1 MSCAEHTAVA
11 TIAFL
16 QLSCRG
22 LSQNTPHSLLT
33 QPFVMFRFPY
43 SKGVQPSKY
52 LITLC
57 IFCPAVA
64 IYFMLFFFFFWLN
77 CSVWSWSQHC
87 AARSPLTLCSL
98 KSLLPK
104 VGGAFD
110 PSRENYLFCL
120 FIELK
125 IVLWDKC
132 PWMFAC

>member
-64 IYFMLFFFFFWLN
+64 IYFMLFFFFFLVKLL
-77 CSVWSWSQHC
+77 CVELVS
-87 AARSPLTLCSL
+87 ALCS
-98 KSLLPK
+98 KEPPHALLSQVSAPQSW
-104 VGGAFD
+104 GCF
-110 PSRENYLFCL
+110 
-120 FIELK
+120 
-125 IVLWDKC
+125 
-132 PWMFAC
+132 